1 MCQVDFRVLA
11 FKCKIPKLRRPT
23 FYFKAGRVV
32 SDVGGCRNFSTA
44 SMTLMRIPGKSQDP
58 V

>member
-1 MCQVDFRVLA
+1 MDFRVLA
-11 FKCKIPKLRRPT
+11 FECKIPKLRRPT
-23 FYFKAGRVV
+23 FYFRGGRVV

-44 SMTLMRIPGKSQDP
+44 SMTLLQMPGMSQDP